1 MPSTRFQL
9 AQVNIARMRAP
20 LDDPLMEGFR
30 SQLEGINAIADR
42 SPGFVWRLQ
51 TPTGDATTIRAF
63 EDDRVLVNMSVWE
76 SLEALHQ
83 YVYEGP
89 HLGPLRD
96 RREWFL
102 PYEGPMLVLWWIPAG
117 HIPPV
122 EEAKEKLDEL
132 SRNGPTP
139 SAFTFRKPFPAPEPD
154 GSSS

>member
-1 MPSTRFQL
+1 MPSTRFHL

-30 SQLEGINAIADR
+30 SQLQRINAIADR

-51 TPTGDATTIRAF
+51 TPDGDATTVRAF

-102 PYEGPMLVLWWIPAG
+102 PYDGPTLALWWVHAG
-117 HIPPV
+117 HIPTV

-132 SRNGPTP
+132 RRNGPTDA
-139 SAFTFRKPFPAPEPD
+139 AFTFRKPFAAPKTG
-154 GSSS
+154 GSSP